1 MHALRH
7 YLHLVASTQ
16 AVTDNAT
23 HATRGTMLLLAAIT
37 SALAACTAPKTTNPS
52 HTIATSDSTMQA
64 RVTEPPTPAFGA
76 RIYVS
81 AVNCEMNAADAERI
95 NALPHELGITLE
107 VVFTGIAATDT
118 AASVQAR
125 ADLGLTVP
133 TRVMHDNELA
143 MLQHTGTT
151 RLPVALVIKA
161 KQLST
166 IISSESMPKTLE
178 LVTAAFSPTRN
189 Q

>member
-1 MHALRH
+1 MPAVRD
-7 YLHLVASTQ
+7 YLH
-16 AVTDNAT
+16 AVGSMRPTAYT
-23 HATRGTMLLLAAIT
+23 ATRTTRSTMLLLAAIT
-37 SALAACTAPKTTNPS
+37 AVLAACTAPEAADLPHTT
-52 HTIATSDSTMQA
+52 ATSDSTMRAPFTDPQ
-64 RVTEPPTPAFGA
+64 TPAFGA

-81 AVNCEMNAADAERI
+81 AVNCEMNAADAQRI
-95 NALPHELGITLE
+95 NALPLELGITVE
-107 VVFTGIAATDT
+107 VIFTGIAATDT
-118 AASVQAR
+118 AAVLQAR

-143 MLQHTGTT
+143 PLLHTGTT